1 MDLFRKL
8 TQESYESIIPPNS
21 NKFLIPNTRSTF
33 SCISDTSVKIS
44 NLCFCIVII
53 TGMTNDTPT
62 HCPLT
67 TWILLVVEVNLG
79 KECRIL
85 HLRKY
90 DFDMYD
96 LLAPVSTN
104 MSHSVPSNNCPLV

>member
-8 TQESYESIIPPNS
+8 TQESHESITPSSS
-21 NKFLIPNTRSTF
+21 NKFLIPITRYTF
-33 SCISDTSVKIS
+33 LCISDTSVKIP

-53 TGMTNDTPT
+53 MGMTNNTPT
-62 HCPLT
+62 YCPLP
-67 TWILLVVEVNLG
+67 TWILIVVEVNLG
-79 KECRIL
+79 NECRHL
-85 HLRKY
+85 HHKKY

-104 MSHSVPSNNCPLV
+104 ILHSVPSNNFPLV